1 MVVAS
6 ARRRAMTPLM
16 WACATLVVLGAAMLL
31 VGLGE
36 PLVWIA
42 VTLVAAESFVL
53 AVGGRQP
60 GRQP

>member
-1 MVVAS
+1 
-6 ARRRAMTPLM
+6 M
-16 WACATLVVLGAAMLL
+16 WACAALVVLGAAMLL

-60 GRQP
+60 NRQL